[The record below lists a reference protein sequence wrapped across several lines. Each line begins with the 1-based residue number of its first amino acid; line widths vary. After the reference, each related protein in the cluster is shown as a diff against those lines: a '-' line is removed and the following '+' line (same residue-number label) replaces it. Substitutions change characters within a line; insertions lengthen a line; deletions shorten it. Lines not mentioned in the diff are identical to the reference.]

1 MTELAE
7 LGDALQLADGSY
19 VLPSGKVVKPMA
31 KQQEVVVVPKHSE
44 AVELVAKTR
53 RQIADLPA
61 VPDTM
66 NVVNVVLMYTLYGL
80 EDEQIALATQLTEA
94 QVVKIRSHDAYKAA
108 SALAREA
115 ILNVE
120 SSDVKEILASGAR
133 KAAKRVVSVIDDE
146 GAQGFA
152 AATTILDR
160 TGHGAKNNDI
170 GDLLKN
176 GSLMIEVVKKDNSG
190 GDVSIKLKAGV

>member
-19 VLPSGKVVKPMA
+19 VLPNGKVVKPMA
-31 KQQEVVVVPKHSE
+31 QQQAVVVVPKHSE
-44 AVELVAKTR
+44 AVELVTKTR
-53 RQIADLPA
+53 RQLADLPA

-80 EDEQIALATQLTEA
+80 DDEQIAIATSLTEK
-94 QVVKIRSHDAYKAA
+94 QVAKIRSHDAYKAA

-120 SSDVKEILASGAR
+120 STDVKEILASGAR
-133 KAAKRVVSVIDDE
+133 SAARRVVQDISAE
-146 GAQGFA
+146 GGAGFA
-152 AATTILDR
+152 AATTVLDR
-160 TGHGAKNNDI
+160 TGHGARNNDL
-170 GDLLKN
+170 GDLLKS
-176 GSLMIEVVKKDNSG
+176 GGLMIEIIKKDNSG
-190 GDVSIKLKAGV
+190 GDVSIKLKAGD